1 MATQDEKAAG
11 AKKKRRPSRSA
22 HHPAVVILS
31 GVFTFLLF
39 LAVGGGLVAW
49 YGQRAYSAP
58 GPLAQ
63 EKVVFIPRGS
73 GTRDI
78 SDILE
83 REGVVRN
90 GLFFLASQQLT
101 RRGEQLQAGEYRFPP
116 GVSIARV
123 LDDMVEGKVIV
134 HQVTIPEGLTSQQ
147 ILDRLNANELL
158 TGNPRLPQEGTL
170 LPETYRITR
179 GMKREEVL
187 ARMTAEQQKV
197 VRELWEKRDPSL
209 PLKSPQE
216 MVILASIVE
225 DETAK
230 ADERPRVAGV
240 FINRLNRKMKLQS
253 DPTIIYGIVGGKG
266 SLGRPITRADIS
278 TPTPY
283 NTYTID
289 GLPPGPIGNPGKE
302 ALAAV
307 ANPAKTKD
315 LYFVADGTGGHAFAE
330 TLEQHNRNVA
340 KWREIEAARAA
351 QPPAAATPGFA
362 TPPATGTGTA
372 APAAPS
378 RAN

>member
-1 MATQDEKAAG
+1 M
-11 AKKKRRPSRSA
+11 
-22 HHPAVVILS
+22 
-31 GVFTFLLF
+31 
-39 LAVGGGLVAW
+39 
-49 YGQRAYSAP
+49 
-58 GPLAQ
+58 
-63 EKVVFIPRGS
+63 
-73 GTRDI
+73 
-78 SDILE
+78 
-83 REGVVRN
+83 
-90 GLFFLASQQLT
+90 FFLASQQLT

-116 GVSIARV
+116 GVSLARV

-147 ILDRLNANELL
+147 VLDRLNANELL

-179 GMKREEVL
+179 GMRRDEIL
-187 ARMTAEQQKV
+187 TRMTTEQQKV
-197 VRELWEKRDPSL
+197 VRELWEKRDPSI

-216 MVILASIVE
+216 MIILASIVE

-230 ADERPRVAGV
+230 ADERPRVAAV

-266 SLGRPITRADIS
+266 SLGRAITRADIS

-289 GLPPGPIGNPGKE
+289 GLPPGPIGNPGKD

-307 ANPAKTKD
+307 ANPAKTKE

-351 QPPAAATPGFA
+351 QPA
-362 TPPATGTGTA
+362 TPPANGAGTGTT
-372 APAAPS
+372 APA

>member
-1 MATQDEKAAG
+1 M
-11 AKKKRRPSRSA
+11 
-22 HHPAVVILS
+22 
-31 GVFTFLLF
+31 
-39 LAVGGGLVAW
+39 
-49 YGQRAYSAP
+49 
-58 GPLAQ
+58 
-63 EKVVFIPRGS
+63 VFIPRGS

-266 SLGRPITRADIS
+266 SLGRPITRATFRRPPPTIPTRS
-278 TPTPY
+278 T
-283 NTYTID
+283 
-289 GLPPGPIGNPGKE
+289 
-302 ALAAV
+302 AC
-307 ANPAKTKD
+307 
-315 LYFVADGTGGHAFAE
+315 
-330 TLEQHNRNVA
+330 
-340 KWREIEAARAA
+340 
-351 QPPAAATPGFA
+351 PPAPSAIPAGSPGGGGKSRQDQGSLFRGRRHRRSCLCRDA
-362 TPPATGTGTA
+362 GTA
-372 APAAPS
+372 
-378 RAN
+378 